1 MNLGCYIGVHW
12 CSRDAEFM
20 GRDLPSHVKLVK
32 LETAELRVGSVESV
46 ETKKTLREREREGV
60 KDHVADLLESFMP
73 S

>member
-1 MNLGCYIGVHW
+1 
-12 CSRDAEFM
+12 M